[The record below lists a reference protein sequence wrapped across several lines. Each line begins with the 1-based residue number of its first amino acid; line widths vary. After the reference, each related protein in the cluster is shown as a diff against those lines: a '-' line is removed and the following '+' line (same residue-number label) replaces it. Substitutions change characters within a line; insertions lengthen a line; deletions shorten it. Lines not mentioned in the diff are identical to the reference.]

1 MRSPMLDEPTRSRV
15 SNRSDAT
22 PRRDADDRRPWPRC
36 EPALTHFELGES
48 SDYRPTTVMAKRY
61 TPRYGIRKE

>member
-1 MRSPMLDEPTRSRV
+1 MPANTEPSTHDV
-15 SNRSDAT
+15 SNGSDASRLRN
-22 PRRDADDRRPWPRC
+22 PDENRLWRLRC